1 MQHITITPEIRDVII
16 AVRKYK
22 EYIVA
27 DNVVTQKVP
36 FVAFDAWQRSF
47 EYYKSLPLPL
57 ELKRNRNCFDKVYC
71 YPYVREI
78 ESCEAASLDEFS
90 L

>member
-1 MQHITITPEIRDVII
+1 MQHLTITPDIRDVII

-27 DNVVTQKVP
+27 DNVVTRKVP
-36 FVAFDAWQRSF
+36 FVAFDAWQRTF
-47 EYYKSLPLPL
+47 EYYKLLPLPL
-57 ELKRNRNCFDKVYC
+57 ELKRNRSCFDKVYR

-78 ESCEAASLDEFS
+78 ESCEVASLDQFS